1 MLRHSNCRPVPTP
14 EDAACVPESIMPS
27 PDVPESQLLCVMPI
41 LACAGNVLSAAVLG
55 TSALYAAQSML
66 VFGFAA
72 AALEAAFSNGVV
84 KRMGGSAN

>member
-1 MLRHSNCRPVPTP
+1 MLPN
-14 EDAACVPESIMPS
+14 
-27 PDVPESQLLCVMPI
+27 
-41 LACAGNVLSAAVLG
+41 AGNVLSVETIG

-72 AALEAAFSNGVV
+72 AAVEAAFSNGIV

>member
-1 MLRHSNCRPVPTP
+1 VLTWFAAA
-14 EDAACVPESIMPS
+14 EDVF
-27 PDVPESQLLCVMPI
+27 
-41 LACAGNVLSAAVLG
+41 SAAVLG

-72 AALEAAFSNGVV
+72 AALEAGFSNGVV

>member
-1 MLRHSNCRPVPTP
+1 MCPRFGRLTNILFVLTCFAP
-14 EDAACVPESIMPS
+14 AG
-27 PDVPESQLLCVMPI
+27 DVF
-41 LACAGNVLSAAVLG
+41 SAAVLG

-72 AALEAAFSNGVV
+72 AALEAGFSNGVI